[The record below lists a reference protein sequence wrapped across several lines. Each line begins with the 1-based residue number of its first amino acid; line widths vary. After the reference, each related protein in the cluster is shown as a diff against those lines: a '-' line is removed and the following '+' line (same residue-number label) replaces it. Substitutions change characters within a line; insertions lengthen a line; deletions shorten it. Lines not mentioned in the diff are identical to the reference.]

1 MAKKNG
7 GYRFRVSDAVPVPL
21 RGMMLRL
28 KLLEG
33 APDLDELEPGEEIR
47 IVAPDGASR
56 VATVKA
62 IATTEGRVTQDRL
75 DQQKQ
80 LDLVIGPED
89 ARQDGRSVGIGWFV
103 VG

>member
-1 MAKKNG
+1 MATKDG
-7 GYRFRVSDAVPVPL
+7 GFRFRVSDAVPVPL

-33 APDLDELEPGEEIR
+33 TPRLEALEPGEEIR
-47 IVAPDGASR
+47 IVAPDGETR
-56 VATVKA
+56 VARVKA
-62 IATTEGRVTQDRL
+62 ISMTEGRPTQERL
-75 DQQKQ
+75 EQQRQ

-89 ARQDGRSVGIGWFV
+89 AGQNGHAVAIGWHV